1 MGAMMLQIEGLVVA
15 VSGRE
20 ILSGLDLEIHPGET
34 HVLLGPNGSGKTT
47 LLGAILGLVRYRVAA
62 GRIVFKGEDVT
73 ALPLHERVRRGIG
86 LAFQRPP
93 AVRGVTLKQLAELC
107 REHADGGLRSGEV
120 ETDIGDLAR
129 RLEAGSLLSRDVG
142 VGFSGGEAKRA
153 ELLQLLAQRPALVL
167 LDEPESGVDLPSI
180 ALVGAA
186 INSLLEK
193 DRRRF
198 RQAAGLIITH
208 TGHILDYVPADRG
221 HILVDGRIVC
231 SGNPRELLEDVR
243 RHGYGR
249 CAACI
254 R

>member
-1 MGAMMLQIEGLVVA
+1 MLRIESLVVA
-15 VSGRE
+15 VGDRE
-20 ILSGLDLEIHPGET
+20 ILRGVDLDIGPGET
-34 HVLLGPNGSGKTT
+34 HLLLGPNGSGKTT
-47 LLGAILGLVRYRVAA
+47 LLGAILGMARYRVAA

-73 ALPLHERVRRGIG
+73 ALPLPERVRRGIG

-93 AVRGVTLKQLAELC
+93 AIRGVTLRQLAELC
-107 REHADGGLRSGEV
+107 REHADGGQPRGGEDV
-120 ETDIGDLAR
+120 DISELAA
-129 RLEAGSLLSRDVG
+129 RLEAEALLSRDVG

-186 INSLLEK
+186 INALLEK
-193 DRRRF
+193 DRHRS

-208 TGHILDYVPADRG
+208 TGHVLDYVPADRG
-221 HILVDGRIVC
+221 HILVGGRIVC

-249 CAACI
+249 CVECV

>member
-1 MGAMMLQIEGLVVA
+1 MLRIEGLIVA
-15 VSGRE
+15 VGDRG
-20 ILSGLDLEIHPGET
+20 ILQGVDLEIHPGET

-47 LLGAILGLVRYRVAA
+47 LLGAILGLARYRVAA

-93 AVRGVTLKQLAELC
+93 AVRGVRLQQLAELC
-107 REHADGGLRSGEV
+107 RTHADGGQLWGGD
-120 ETDIGDLAR
+120 DIDLGALAA
-129 RLEAGSLLSRDVG
+129 RLEAGALLSRDVG
-142 VGFSGGEAKRA
+142 VGFSGGEAKRS

-186 INSLLEK
+186 INTLLEK
-193 DRRRF
+193 DRRRS

-249 CAACI
+249 CLECV